1 MTTQSQ
7 RVTRTPPPG
16 SLSAGAGAA
25 RNAPRF
31 AVPNPEPA
39 LSDDLL
45 GRLRSACSAVSVSD
59 EARAEAGRDWWP
71 LSALWAAEATLPAL
85 PQVVVAPASTAEVS
99 AVVVLCNEVCVPL
112 TVFAGASGVCGGSV
126 PLHGGVSMDMTGLSG
141 ISDVDAISQTVE
153 ARAGTFGL
161 AFETELRDR
170 HALTVGHWPQSIEM
184 STVGGWVAC
193 RGAGQYST
201 RYGKIEDIVV
211 GLEVVLADGTVIRTG
226 GAYPRSAA
234 GPDLNELF
242 LGSEGTLGVVT
253 SVRMRARPIPPAE
266 RRAAWAFPEFA
277 SGLEACQRILQR
289 GATPAVLRLYDQT
302 ESKRNFDFESGAVL
316 VVLDEGDETLI
327 GAVMGVVGDEC
338 AGATEL
344 GAGPVDRWFEHRNR
358 IPDIAELVGAGL
370 VVDTVE
376 VAGSWR
382 SLQAIYS
389 ESMAALRSIDGIV
402 AASAHQSH
410 AYSDGACLYFSF
422 AGRPPRESA
431 ESFYDAAFDA
441 VTFTTLANGGT
452 LSHHHGVGVNRSRY
466 MRRQHGASLD
476 VMRSIKSALDRNG
489 ILNPGKLG
497 FDL

>member
-1 MTTQSQ
+1 MTAQAP
-7 RVTRTPPPG
+7 RVSRTPPPVA
-16 SLSAGAGAA
+16 LGAGATRTA
-25 RNAPRF
+25 TRF
-31 AVPNPEPA
+31 ANPDVETA
-39 LSDDLL
+39 LPDDFTI
-45 GRLRSACSAVSVSD
+45 RLRSVCGSVSASD
-59 EARAEAGRDWWP
+59 EARVEAGRDWWP
-71 LSALWAAEATLPAL
+71 LSAVWAANESAPAL
-85 PQVVVAPASTAEVS
+85 PQVVVSPASTAEVA
-99 AVVVLCNEVCVPL
+99 AVVALCNEFRVPL

-126 PLHGGVSMDMTGLSG
+126 PLHGGVSMDMTGLKG
-141 ISDVDAISQTVE
+141 ISDVDPVSQTVE

-226 GAYPRSAA
+226 GGYPRSAT

-253 SVRMRARPIPPAE
+253 SVRMRARPVPPAE
-266 RRAAWAFPEFA
+266 RKAAWAFPDFA
-277 SGLEACQRILQR
+277 SGLEACRRILQR
-289 GATPAVLRLYDQT
+289 GATPAVLRLYDGT
-302 ESKRNFDFESGAVL
+302 ESKRNFDFDAGAVL
-316 VVLDEGDETLI
+316 IVLDEGDQALI
-327 GAVMGVVGDEC
+327 DAVMGIVRDEC
-338 AGATEL
+338 AGATTL

-358 IPDIAELVGAGL
+358 IPDIAQLVGAGL

-382 SLQAIYS
+382 SLQAIYT
-389 ESMAALRSIDGIV
+389 ESIAALRSLDGIV

-422 AGRPPRESA
+422 AGRPPKESA

-441 VTFTTLANGGT
+441 VTFTTLANGGS
-452 LSHHHGVGVNRSRY
+452 LSHHHGVGVNRGRY
-466 MRRQHGASLD
+466 MRRQHGAGLD
-476 VMRSIKSALDRNG
+476 VMRSIKLALDRKG

-497 FDL
+497 LDL

>member
-1 MTTQSQ
+1 MTAHAP
-7 RVTRTPPPG
+7 RVSRTPPPVA
-16 SLSAGAGAA
+16 LGAGATRTA
-25 RNAPRF
+25 TRF
-31 AVPNPEPA
+31 AAPDVKAA
-39 LSDDLL
+39 LPDDFTA
-45 GRLRSACSAVSVSD
+45 RLRSVCGAVSASD
-59 EARAEAGRDWWP
+59 EARVEAGIDWWP
-71 LSALWAAEATLPAL
+71 LSAVWAANQSAPAL
-85 PQVVVAPASTAEVS
+85 PQVVVSPASTAEVA
-99 AVVVLCNEVCVPL
+99 AVAALCNEARVPL

-126 PLHGGVSMDMTGLSG
+126 PLHGGVSMDMTGLCG

-211 GLEVVLADGTVIRTG
+211 GLEVVLADGRVIRTG

-253 SVRMRARPIPPAE
+253 SVRMRARPVPSAE
-266 RRAAWAFPEFA
+266 RRAAWAFSDFA
-277 SGLEACQRILQR
+277 SGLDACRRILQR

-302 ESKRNFDFESGAVL
+302 ESKRNFDFDAGAVL
-316 VVLDEGDETLI
+316 IVLDEGDQALI
-327 GAVMGVVGDEC
+327 DAVMEVVGAEC
-338 AGATEL
+338 AEASLL
-344 GAGPVDRWFEHRNR
+344 GEGPVQQWFEHRNR
-358 IPDIAELVGAGL
+358 IPDIAQLVSAGL

-382 SLQAIYS
+382 TLQAIYS
-389 ESMAALRSIDGIV
+389 ESIAELRSLDGIV

-410 AYSDGACLYFSF
+410 AYSDGACLCFSF
-422 AGRPPRESA
+422 AGRPTKTSA

-452 LSHHHGVGVNRSRY
+452 LSHHHGVGLNRSRY
-466 MRRQHGASLD
+466 MRRQHGAGLD
-476 VMRSIKSALDRNG
+476 VMRSIKLALDRNG

-497 FDL
+497 LDL